1 MNSDAAVL
9 TKKSFL
15 DAPSRSRASA
25 DRQNNATCREISRFK
40 RRKLLDHLKGHALS
54 TAVFVTVFALWE
66 IASRT
71 GLVDPMFSSSPS
83 AVVLT
88 GIELISDGTLAKHVL
103 ASGKVYVLGVGSA
116 IVLGVPIG
124 VATGWFKWVNRAF
137 SPLISAFYTMP
148 RIALMPVFIIWFG
161 LGTSAKVALVLLS
174 AIFPLIVN
182 MQVAMQNI
190 DEEYKRVGIAYGATQ
205 WQLFRTIALPSSVP
219 FLLTGLRLSMGRGM
233 LGVIAAEIFG
243 GAEGLGYLIQ
253 YAGAT
258 FQIDVVFVGVVV
270 IAGFGVIV
278 DRSLAYFATRV
289 DSWKITSS

>member
-1 MNSDAAVL
+1 MNSDIAVAKRQTLAESLGGALARLRTRNDAAGNVAS
-9 TKKSFL
+9 SF
-15 DAPSRSRASA
+15 R
-25 DRQNNATCREISRFK
+25 
-40 RRKLLDHLKGHALS
+40 RRKLLENLTGQALG
-54 TAVFVTVFALWE
+54 ATVILSLFAAWE
-66 IASRT
+66 IAART

-88 GIELISDGTLAKHVL
+88 GITMINDGTLARHFL
-103 ASGKVYVLGVGSA
+103 ASFKIYVVGVGLS
-116 IVLGVPIG
+116 ILLGVPIG
-124 VATGWFKWVNRAF
+124 VAAGWFKWVNRAF

-161 LGTSAKVALVLLS
+161 LGMEAKVALVLMS
-174 AIFPLIVN
+174 AIFPLLVN

-190 DEEYKRVGIAYGATQ
+190 DPEFKRVGVAYGASQ
-205 WQLFRTIALPSSVP
+205 WQLFRTVALPSSVP

-278 DRSLAYFATRV
+278 DHSLAHIATRV

>member
-1 MNSDAAVL
+1 M
-9 TKKSFL
+9 
-15 DAPSRSRASA
+15 
-25 DRQNNATCREISRFK
+25 
-40 RRKLLDHLKGHALS
+40 
-54 TAVFVTVFALWE
+54 FVTVFAVWE

-88 GIELISDGTLAKHVL
+88 GIELISDGTLAKHFL
-103 ASGKVYVLGVGSA
+103 ASGKKSMCLELDRRLCSVCPLGSPPAGSTGS
-116 IVLGVPIG
+116 IVPS
-124 VATGWFKWVNRAF
+124 AR
-137 SPLISAFYTMP
+137 LISASYTMP

-190 DEEYKRVGIAYGATQ
+190 DEEYKRVGVAYGATQ
-205 WQLFRTIALPSSVP
+205 WQLFRTIALPSSIP

-270 IAGFGVIV
+270 IAGFGVII
-278 DRSLAYFATRV
+278 DRSLAYFATRGRFR
-289 DSWKITSS
+289 KITSS